1 MKILFSLASVSVIA
15 GAMLSPAFSQAQQ
28 PTFKVSQSEAR
39 VISDTGQVEQ
49 IRGEWQKAIHM
60 LGVGGTISDCRL
72 MLQPLYDN
80 QKDETYGAV
89 CKFSGEGKPRDI
101 LICDDTLI
109 GNLTIKA
116 WGYAQTER
124 VVLDFTKAN
133 CPPGG

>member
-1 MKILFSLASVSVIA
+1 
-15 GAMLSPAFSQAQQ
+15 MLSPAFSQAQQ

-72 MLQPLYDN
+72 MLQPLYDYE
-80 QKDETYGAV
+80 KDDTYGAV

-109 GNLTIKA
+109 GKLTIKA

-124 VVLDFTKAN
+124 EVLDFTKAN

>member
-1 MKILFSLASVSVIA
+1 
-15 GAMLSPAFSQAQQ
+15 
-28 PTFKVSQSEAR
+28 
-39 VISDTGQVEQ
+39 
-49 IRGEWQKAIHM
+49 M

-72 MLQPLYDN
+72 MLQPLYDYE
-80 QKDETYGAV
+80 KDDTYGAV

-109 GNLTIKA
+109 GKLTIKA

-124 VVLDFTKAN
+124 EVLDFTKAN

>member
-1 MKILFSLASVSVIA
+1 MKILFSLAVTCVIA
-15 GAMLSPAFSQAQQ
+15 DVMLLPELSQAQQ
-28 PTFKVSQSEAR
+28 RQFEVSQSEAR
-39 VISDTGQVEQ
+39 VISDTGRVEQ
-49 IRGEWQKAIHM
+49 IRGEWQKSIHM
-60 LGVGGTISDCRL
+60 LGVGGAISDCRL